1 MSDPKPNFLTVQSL
15 PALAWLD
22 TPVWVFD
29 LEHCRM
35 VWANPGGLEFWHAD
49 SLDELRSR
57 DFSDMSESTRAR
69 LSAQME
75 LLQRGESVSAAW
87 TSYPKGNPVT
97 YRIKRT
103 GMLLSDGRLAMLAE
117 ARSLEGDALPPS
129 TRRDLEVLQHA
140 SSRIS
145 LHRSD
150 GVAIVRNSAAISE
163 FGPVDEAAG
172 RDDLAAQVGGAE
184 QARRILD
191 TVAAGLVFTGR
202 VQVTT
207 GRGERW
213 HEISAR
219 PMRDPVSGT
228 TCILLN
234 AQDVTAT
241 QQAEARLALENT
253 MLSRISASL
262 SLHDSLCAV
271 VEAVEQVSPG
281 MLCSVLLLDRDGKHL
296 RSGVAPNLPAE
307 YTAFVDGVEIGPQVG
322 SCGTAA
328 FTGQLVVVGDIAT
341 DPKWAAFK
349 EIALRHGLQACWS
362 VPITGSS
369 GRVLGT
375 FAMYYRAPRTPT
387 AHELQLMETATR
399 LAGIAIERARAQEA
413 LERREQ
419 ELRTVMD
426 SVPAMICYADR
437 EARFVYLNRR
447 FADWL
452 GFPRDSL
459 IGRPVREVVDAETF
473 QVMQPHIAHVLAGGE
488 VHYERRQRAHDG
500 RQYDFDV
507 HYLPHF
513 DSAGSVCGYF
523 VMLNDVTARKQDE
536 ELLYFLANHDQLT
549 ALPNRNLFAEH
560 LGRAIAQEAR
570 QGEKLAVLFLDL
582 DRFKNVN
589 DTLGHNAGDV
599 LLQRVAGRLREALRE
614 SDLVARLGGD
624 EYTVLLQPLADVQE
638 AAVCA
643 QKLID
648 ALARPIE
655 IDGHELFVTCSIG
668 ISVFPE
674 DAKDAATLLKN
685 ADSAMYKAK
694 EQGKNT
700 YQFFSDEA
708 AAHNFEHL
716 MLETNLRRALER
728 EEFVLHFQPIVDL
741 RQRRVTGMEAL
752 VRWQHPD
759 FGMVAPARFIPL
771 AEETGL
777 ILPIGAWVLEQACR
791 QTRALQQQGF
801 ADLHVAVN
809 LSPKQFRQ
817 KNLVRSIAGILAR
830 SGLDPRFLE
839 LEVTESSIMEHA
851 DITIRTLHELKSM
864 GIHLSIDDFGT
875 GYSSLSYLKRFPI
888 DSLKVDQS
896 FVRDIPGDPEDAAIA
911 SAVIALGHSLR
922 LTIVAE
928 GVETAEQLTFMRERG
943 CHRVQGYFF
952 ARPMTVAELPEYLS
966 GSGAKGRLAA

>member
-1 MSDPKPNFLTVQSL
+1 MSDPQPYFLTVQSL

-22 TPVWVFD
+22 TPIWVFD
-29 LEHCRM
+29 LENCRM
-35 VWANPGGLEFWHAD
+35 VWANPAGLAFWHAD
-49 SLDELRSR
+49 SLEEFRSR
-57 DFSDMSESTRAR
+57 DFSEMSEVTRAR
-69 LSAQME
+69 LLAQME
-75 LLQRGESVSAAW
+75 LLRRGESTSMAW
-87 TSYPKGNPVT
+87 TSYPKGHPVT
-97 YRIKRT
+97 YRVKRT
-103 GMLLSDGRLAMLAE
+103 GILLSDGRLAMLAE
-117 ARSLEGDALPPS
+117 AGPLEGDALPPS

-140 SSRIS
+140 SSKIS

-150 GVAIVRNSAAISE
+150 GVAIVRNSAAIAE

-172 RDDLAAQVGGAE
+172 NDDLAAQVGGPD
-184 QARRILD
+184 QARCIRD

-202 VQVTT
+202 VQVRS
-207 GRGERW
+207 GGAQRW
-213 HEISAR
+213 YEISAR
-219 PMRDPVSGT
+219 PMRDPVTGA

-241 QQAEARLALENT
+241 QQAEARLALENA
-253 MLSRISASL
+253 MLSEISADLSLDDSL
-262 SLHDSLCAV
+262 SAV
-271 VEAVEQVSPG
+271 VQAVEQASPG
-281 MLCSVLLLDRDGKHL
+281 MLCSVLLVDSDGKHL
-296 RSGVAPNLPAE
+296 RSGAAPNLPAE
-307 YTAFVDGVEIGPQVG
+307 YTAFVDGIEIGPQVG

-328 FTGQLVVVGDIAT
+328 FTGQLVVVGDIAS
-341 DPKWAAFK
+341 DPKWVAFRDV
-349 EIALRHGLQACWS
+349 ALRHGLQACWS
-362 VPITGSS
+362 VPITGTN

-375 FAMYYRAPRTPT
+375 FAAYYRAPRTPA
-387 AHELQLMETATR
+387 AHELQLMDTATR

-413 LERREQ
+413 LERRER

-426 SVPAMICYADR
+426 SVPAMICYADPD
-437 EARFVYLNRR
+437 ARFVYINRR
-447 FADWL
+447 YADWL
-452 GFPRDSL
+452 GFPRESL
-459 IGRPVREVVDAETF
+459 IGRPVREVVDPETF
-473 QVMQPHIAHVLAGGE
+473 RVMQPHIAQVLSGAE
-488 VHYERRQRAHDG
+488 VRYERCQYGRDG

-507 HYLPHF
+507 QYLPHF
-513 DSAGSVCGYF
+513 DAAGSVCGYF

-560 LGRAIAQEAR
+560 LSRAVTQATR
-570 QGEKLAVLFLDL
+570 QGEKVAVLFLDL

-589 DTLGHNAGDV
+589 DTLGHSTGDV
-599 LLQRVAGRLREALRE
+599 LLQQVAGRLRESLRQ

-624 EYTVLLQPLADVQE
+624 EYTVLLQPLAEVQE

-648 ALARPIE
+648 ALAAPIE
-655 IDGHELFVTCSIG
+655 VEGHELFVTCSVG
-668 ISVFPE
+668 ISIFPD

-685 ADSAMYKAK
+685 ADSAMYRAK
-694 EQGKNT
+694 ELGKNT
-700 YQFFSDEA
+700 FQFFSDEA
-708 AAHNFEHL
+708 AAHSFEHL

-741 RQRRVTGMEAL
+741 RLQRVTGMESL

-759 FGMVAPARFIPL
+759 LGMVSPARFVPL

-777 ILPIGAWVLEQACR
+777 ILPIGAWVLEQACYH
-791 QTRALQQQGF
+791 TRALQEQGF

-817 KNLVRSIAGILAR
+817 KNLVRSIADILAR
-830 SGLDPRFLE
+830 TGLDPRFLE
-839 LEVTESSIMEHA
+839 LEVTESSVMEHA

-928 GVETAEQLTFMRERG
+928 GVETSEQLTFMRERG
-943 CHRVQGYFF
+943 CHRVQGYYFS
-952 ARPMTVAELPEYLS
+952 RPMPVAELPGYLA